1 MPHPEEM
8 LAILAEICRKDPRY
22 RREAYPF
29 VFEALSV
36 AQKLFKKHE
45 APPEDRHVTGPQLL
59 EGVKAL
65 ARRKFG
71 YLAKTVLN
79 EWGIRRTE
87 DVGEIVFNL
96 IEAGLMGRQD
106 SDSRGDFAGGYD
118 FEAAFEREFRLPA
131 PSPREE
137 EREGGPA
144 ETGEK
149 GEEEEE

>member
-8 LAILAEICRKDPRY
+8 LAILAEICRKDPRF

-36 AQKLFKKHE
+36 AQKLFKKDE

-59 EGVKAL
+59 EGVKEL
-65 ARRKFG
+65 AGRKFG
-71 YLAKTVLN
+71 FLAKTVLN

-96 IEAGLMGRQD
+96 IEAGLMGRQE
-106 SDSRGDFAGGYD
+106 SDSRGDFAAGYD
-118 FEAAFEREFRLPA
+118 FEEAFEREFRLPRS
-131 PSPREE
+131 SPPEKSQEE
-137 EREGGPA
+137 E
-144 ETGEK
+144 
-149 GEEEEE
+149 